1 MRLTLLFC
9 LIICIS
15 AAGQPKP
22 LFKIISCS
30 EGVMVDSELV
40 NPGDI
45 IYSNS
50 NKINIPQT
58 GYLGILTIEG
68 YAHLLTKETQVAA
81 VYERIKLIA
90 ENERRVLGSIH
101 RSMPN
106 TFKII
111 GVSVNEFN
119 EVFGDSILIAFRC
132 YYKDSPPFKIT
143 FFTMFDK
150 VIDQYE
156 IDQTWKVFS
165 TDSLFKVETALICQI
180 SSEGKAD
187 YELAP
192 PIKRARSVLEK
203 RVRFD
208 LERLSQDPVSLL
220 ALYEINRLSLDHI
233 FQLYKIEASNK
244 TLNLDE
250 FLTAY
255 LARIR
260 EKYDLKEYM
269 TK

>member
-1 MRLTLLFC
+1 
-9 LIICIS
+9 
-15 AAGQPKP
+15 
-22 LFKIISCS
+22 
-30 EGVMVDSELV
+30 MVDGELV

-50 NKINIPQT
+50 NMINIPET
-58 GYLGILTIEG
+58 GYLGILSAEG
-68 YAHLLTKETQVAA
+68 YPHLLTKKARVAA
-81 VYERIKLIA
+81 VDERIKLIA
-90 ENERRVLGSIH
+90 ENERRSVGSIH
-101 RSMPN
+101 RSMPKP
-106 TFKII
+106 FKIV
-111 GVSVNEFN
+111 GVLTNEFN
-119 EVFGDSILIAFRC
+119 EIFGDSILIAFKC
-132 YYKDSPPFKIT
+132 HYKDSPPFKIT

-180 SSEGKAD
+180 SSEGKAGY

-192 PIKRARSVLEK
+192 PIKRARSVIEK

-208 LERLSQDPVSLL
+208 LDRLSQDPVSLL

-250 FLTAY
+250 FLTVY
-255 LARIR
+255 LARTR
-260 EKYDLKEYM
+260 EKYDLAEYM